1 MGRNRRPPVNLAQ
14 LGNRSDF
21 RVLTGSDAT
30 PSRSDWPH
38 RLRSSRNSRSSR
50 AILALLVLSFSLYLP
65 GCGSGSG
72 ASSPSSYEVNLTWDA
87 PTSSPDPVA
96 GYNVYRAVSG
106 SSTYQLLNSSVDT
119 STTYTDT
126 TVADNT
132 SYTYYVE
139 SVDAE
144 GNESVPSNT
153 FTISIP

>member
-1 MGRNRRPPVNLAQ
+1 VLFVLA
-14 LGNRSDF
+14 
-21 RVLTGSDAT
+21 
-30 PSRSDWPH
+30 
-38 RLRSSRNSRSSR
+38 
-50 AILALLVLSFSLYLP
+50 FSLHLP

-87 PTSSPDPVA
+87 PASSPDPVA

-119 STTYTDT
+119 STSYTDT

-144 GNESVPSNT
+144 GNQSVPSNT
-153 FTISIP
+153 ITISIP